1 MQVIVLQKWNLYSKV
16 SLNRSQTGNMEQQ
29 VNTARFH
36 SLERSG
42 STAQDAVYL
51 LNASPKFP
59 QIHRG
64 ELSKEYYTVVWW
76 TSNHSVIIRFFLK
89 QEALAENTFNSKC

>member
-1 MQVIVLQKWNLYSKV
+1 
-16 SLNRSQTGNMEQQ
+16 MEQQ

-42 STAQDAVYL
+42 STAQDAVCL

-64 ELSKEYYTVVWW
+64 ELSKEYYTVVW
-76 TSNHSVIIRFFLK
+76 
-89 QEALAENTFNSKC
+89 